1 MATAHRKLR
10 VLCLHSW
17 RTSGDIFKAQFQRSK
32 LDVALDDLLELVF
45 LTAPHAASG
54 PIPDDVAGAF
64 QGPYFEWFT
73 TEKAQHGEEFIF
85 TYHNMLESEAFII
98 SAIRELGPFDGICG
112 FSQGGAMASALVAL
126 QHAGLA
132 LPDVPLFT
140 FALFFGSVLTNHLR
154 YQQAFKD
161 RVQVPSCHIIGHK
174 DYVKEHSIALARSF
188 EGPIVIIHSK
198 GHVIPALAN
207 QHLAVLRAFLVSMQ
221 ESTAA
226 LDSSGTQERQQQQ
239 MSTSLDPLDPPRPEW
254 EAGQG
259 RPRVPQQRASAT
271 SNSSQ
276 QQQDPVQHIVQP
288 VSKVPSKL

>member
-1 MATAHRKLR
+1 MHIISRGTPLLQCRHHL
-10 VLCLHSW
+10 VD
-17 RTSGDIFKAQFQRSK
+17 TSKGLYAMSA
-32 LDVALDDLLELVF
+32 VACHMWYAL
-45 LTAPHAASG
+45 LTALP
-54 PIPDDVAGAF
+54 VAC
-64 QGPYFEWFT
+64 
-73 TEKAQHGEEFIF
+73 
-85 TYHNMLESEAFII
+85 S
-98 SAIRELGPFDGICG
+98 
-112 FSQGGAMASALVAL
+112 
-126 QHAGLA
+126 
-132 LPDVPLFT
+132 
-140 FALFFGSVLTNHLR
+140 
-154 YQQAFKD
+154 
-161 RVQVPSCHIIGHK
+161 
-174 DYVKEHSIALARSF
+174 VKEHSIALARSF